1 MVGNFGSEWLFIS
14 KSDNCFFCFLK
25 LLPWFSRIA
34 ITGIRSV
41 EQHPWSL
48 HFIGQRIYFPNWS
61 EEIWKRWSSNWSY
74 NTSPKFGFSP
84 APYHAGQPDSE
95 RNSTQ
100 RNWMAGLCKVLF
112 FFKFKSLI
120 LKIETF
126 CKFALLWVTFPVVYS
141 QMTHFEL
148 VWTNLVIIS
157 SLKCNFQFWKK

>member
-25 LLPWFSRIA
+25 ILPWFSRIA

-61 EEIWKRWSSNWSY
+61 EEIWKRWRSNWSY
-74 NTSPKFGFSP
+74 NPSPNLVSP
-84 APYHAGQPDSE
+84 RHHIMLVYPIAREILLSQIEWWVYA
-95 RNSTQ
+95 RYCF
-100 RNWMAGLCKVLF
+100 L
-112 FFKFKSLI
+112 KFKSLM
-120 LKIETF
+120 LKMETF

-148 VWTNLVIIS
+148 VWTNIVIIS
-157 SLKCNFQFWKK
+157 SS